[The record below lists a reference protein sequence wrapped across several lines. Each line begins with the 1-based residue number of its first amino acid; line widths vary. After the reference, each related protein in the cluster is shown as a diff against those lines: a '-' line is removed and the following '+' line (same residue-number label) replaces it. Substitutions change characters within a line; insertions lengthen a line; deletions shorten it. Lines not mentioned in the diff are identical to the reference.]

1 MKWCCT
7 ASVHYTGNNPLILG
21 FPPIIVMS
29 FSLVSPAFKY
39 GERIPK
45 KYTCDDVD
53 VSPPLQWSGTPTGT
67 KSLVLIMEDPDAPMG
82 VFTHWVLYNIPPDR
96 SELPEN
102 VPKTPTV
109 EGIGVQG
116 VNDFGRVGYGGPCPP
131 RGHKPHRYF
140 FRLYALNTVPNI
152 KQRASKDEVLRIIRS
167 NIIGTAEYMG
177 VYSRG

>member
-1 MKWCCT
+1 LKWCCT
-7 ASVHYTGNNPLILG
+7 ASVQYTDNNPLILG

-82 VFTHWVLYNIPPDR
+82 
-96 SELPEN
+96 
-102 VPKTPTV
+102 
-109 EGIGVQG
+109 
-116 VNDFGRVGYGGPCPP
+116 RV
-131 RGHKPHRYF
+131 HT
-140 FRLYALNTVPNI
+140 L
-152 KQRASKDEVLRIIRS
+152 
-167 NIIGTAEYMG
+167 GTL
-177 VYSRG
+177 